1 MAQDKPIPL
10 VGRLAIQ
17 LKMVTTQE
25 VARAMAESEARG
37 NPRLAQVMLSMGL
50 LDPDQVARLQQVQ
63 KELIEKQRAKTAGPA
78 APEPAPASRPAPA
91 RPAAAAS
98 MPPSKARPS
107 PPGSAPPR
115 PAPAAGGPTAP
126 RPASQVHQAAEHA
139 AKVAA
144 PMTARDI
151 DDLYETP
158 TNAASASQPTAETP
172 PRQAASIPSAA
183 ASASSE
189 PRGPRPAPS
198 PAAPAGPAPARAATV
213 AASAPG
219 APSSSAPVAA
229 GPVLGSHGKPS
240 LELEV
245 PEPSASDRER
255 LEALLSAGVE
265 GGASDIHLHAG
276 GPLKQRRVGELV
288 VVEEDVDRALVE
300 RMVSASLTSEQRDVL
315 RYDGELDYC
324 FDLPGIGRF
333 RANAYRQQRG
343 LDAVFRSI
351 PNHPPTLE
359 ELGLPEELKKYTDYH
374 QGMVL
379 ITGPAGCGKSATL
392 AALVNHINES
402 RDDHI
407 LTVEDPIEIVH
418 PSKRCLVN
426 QRHAGHH
433 TKSFSRALRAAL
445 REDPDIIVIGEL
457 RDLETISL
465 AMTAAE
471 TGHFVLATLHTANA
485 VRTVNRMIGAFPSNE
500 QDQVRAMLSESLR
513 AVVSQRLVP
522 TADGQGRVPAL
533 EMLVI
538 NRAIGN
544 LIRDQKTIQ
553 IRSSMQTGKAH
564 GMYLLEQSLNELVA
578 QGRITREVAL
588 SLAEEQ
594 KLITAGA

>member
-17 LKMVTTQE
+17 LKMLSSEE
-25 VARAMAESEARG
+25 VSRAVAESESTG
-37 NPRLAQVMLSMGL
+37 NPRLAQIMMQMGL
-50 LDPDQVARLQQVQ
+50 LDRDQVAKLQQVQ
-63 KELIEKQRAKTAGPA
+63 KDRVDKQRARTSGEAPEQA
-78 APEPAPASRPAPA
+78 APSATAAPTSANPTPAL
-91 RPAAAAS
+91 
-98 MPPSKARPS
+98 RPS
-107 PPGSAPPR
+107 D
-115 PAPAAGGPTAP
+115 
-126 RPASQVHQAAEHA
+126 VHRAAEHA
-139 AKVAA
+139 AKNAA
-144 PMTARDI
+144 PVTSRDI
-151 DDLYETP
+151 DSLYETQP
-158 TNAASASQPTAETP
+158 NAAEK
-172 PRQAASIPSAA
+172 
-183 ASASSE
+183 
-189 PRGPRPAPS
+189 PRPLPKASTPGS
-198 PAAPAGPAPARAATV
+198 PAP
-213 AASAPG
+213 AASAPKT
-219 APSSSAPVAA
+219 APAAIPTPARPAPATVAPAAAAVAPRPPAATTPATPAQPESAHPPAEAHAA
-229 GPVLGSHGKPS
+229 SRSRPS
-240 LELEV
+240 LELKV
-245 PEPSASDRER
+245 PEPTSADRKR
-255 LEALLSAGVE
+255 LEEILAAGVE
-265 GGASDIHLHAG
+265 AKASDIHLHAG
-276 GPLKQRRVGELV
+276 GSLKQRRIGELV
-288 VVEEDVDRALVE
+288 VVDESLDAAAVE
-300 RMVSASLTSEQRDVL
+300 RLVAASLTPEQRDQL
-315 RYDGELDYC
+315 RHEGELDFC

-333 RANAYRQQRG
+333 RVNAYRQQRG

-351 PNHPPTLE
+351 PDRPPTLA
-359 ELGLPEELKKYTDYH
+359 ELGLPDELKRYTDYH

-379 ITGPAGCGKSATL
+379 ITGPAGCGKSSTL

-471 TGHFVLATLHTANA
+471 TGHFVLATLHTSNA

-513 AVVSQRLVP
+513 AVISQRLVA
-522 TADGQGRVPAL
+522 TADGQARVPAL

-553 IRSSMQTGKAH
+553 IRSSMQTGRAH

-578 QGRITREVAL
+578 KGQITREVAL
-588 SLAEEQ
+588 ALAEEQ
-594 KLITAGA
+594 KLITAGV

>member
-17 LKMVTTQE
+17 LKMLTASEVT
-25 VARAMAESEARG
+25 RAMAESESTG
-37 NPRLAQVMLSMGL
+37 NPRLAQVMLQLGL
-50 LDPDQVARLQQVQ
+50 LDREQVEKLQQVQ
-63 KELIEKQRAKTAGPA
+63 KELVEKQRAKAGGESPTPARTGSA
-78 APEPAPASRPAPA
+78 APNASSPAPQHRANEIHR
-91 RPAAAAS
+91 
-98 MPPSKARPS
+98 
-107 PPGSAPPR
+107 
-115 PAPAAGGPTAP
+115 
-126 RPASQVHQAAEHA
+126 AAEHA
-139 AKVAA
+139 AKSAA
-144 PMTARDI
+144 PMSTRDI
-151 DDLYETP
+151 DSLYETP
-158 TNAASASQPTAETP
+158 PNAQGKARPLPNASAPTAP
-172 PRQAASIPSAA
+172 PPPPAATV
-183 ASASSE
+183 SAS
-189 PRGPRPAPS
+189 GPARPPAAMPPS
-198 PAAPAGPAPARAATV
+198 SPARPPAAPAAAAPTAPTARAAAP
-213 AASAPG
+213 AAPAKEAMPLSAEAAHAGSPM
-219 APSSSAPVAA
+219 APVFGA
-229 GPVLGSHGKPS
+229 HGKPS
-240 LELEV
+240 LELNV
-245 PEPSASDRER
+245 PEPTAADRQR
-255 LEALLSAGVE
+255 LEAILAAGVE
-265 GGASDIHLHAG
+265 AKASDVHLHAG
-276 GPLKQRRVGELV
+276 GALKQRRIGELL
-288 VVEEDVDRALVE
+288 VVEEGIEAAQIERLVAAALTPAQRAH
-300 RMVSASLTSEQRDVL
+300 L
-315 RYDGELDYC
+315 RHEGELDFC

-351 PNHPPTLE
+351 PDSPPTLA

-379 ITGPAGCGKSATL
+379 ITGPAGCGKSSTL

-426 QRHAGHH
+426 QRHAGLH

-513 AVVSQRLVP
+513 AVISQRLVP
-522 TADGQGRVPAL
+522 TSDGQGQVPAL

-564 GMYLLEQSLNELVA
+564 GMYLLEQSLNELVVK
-578 QGRITREVAL
+578 GRITREVAL

>member
-17 LKMVTTQE
+17 LKMLTPAE
-25 VARAMAESEARG
+25 VSRAMAESESSG

-50 LDPDQVARLQQVQ
+50 LDRDQIAKLQQVQ
-63 KELIEKQRAKTAGPA
+63 KDLVEKQRARMGGGDAPERPA
-78 APEPAPASRPAPA
+78 ASTAAARPPAAA
-91 RPAAAAS
+91 RPANEIH
-98 MPPSKARPS
+98 R
-107 PPGSAPPR
+107 
-115 PAPAAGGPTAP
+115 
-126 RPASQVHQAAEHA
+126 VAEHA
-139 AKVAA
+139 AKAAA
-144 PMTARDI
+144 PMQARDI
-151 DDLYETP
+151 DDLYGP
-158 TNAASASQPTAETP
+158 
-172 PRQAASIPSAA
+172 PSAA
-183 ASASSE
+183 EKARPLPSAAPSPSA
-189 PRGPRPAPS
+189 PKSPSAPRPAAATPAAPS
-198 PAAPAGPAPARAATV
+198 PAPAAAAPAAP
-213 AASAPG
+213 SAPPA
-219 APSSSAPVAA
+219 APSSPVQAPTRSPSPPPPAASQSPPQPSIAPVVTD
-229 GPVLGSHGKPS
+229 GRPS
-240 LELEV
+240 LELVV
-245 PEPSASDRER
+245 PEPGAADRDR
-255 LEALLSAGVE
+255 LEALLAAGVAAK
-265 GGASDIHLHAG
+265 ASDIHLHAG
-276 GPLKQRRVGELV
+276 GPIKQRRIGELV
-288 VVEEDVDRALVE
+288 VVDESVDPAAVE
-300 RMVSASLTSEQRDVL
+300 RMVAAALTPEQRARL
-315 RYDGELDYC
+315 AHAGELDFC
-324 FDLPGIGRF
+324 FDLPGVGRF

-351 PNHPPTLE
+351 PDRPPTLA

-426 QRHAGHH
+426 QRHAGAH

-513 AVVSQRLVP
+513 AVISQRLVP
-522 TADGQGRVPAL
+522 TADGEGRVPAL

-544 LIRDQKTIQ
+544 LVRDQKTIQ

-578 QGRITREVAL
+578 SGRVTREVAL
-588 SLAEEQ
+588 SLAEEE